1 MDNASA
7 AEANLRW
14 LLRPMEALL
23 ADPAMTDLY
32 INGPG
37 EGRCFVDRGHG
48 MERIT
53 LPYTFDDLED
63 IAINAAAL
71 TRQDIAEDVPLVS
84 TRFPDGQRVQIV
96 RPPAVADG
104 QFAFSIRQPRQETW
118 TPADLARGGVFA
130 NAAGRHGTTAATTG
144 TVAVAVSGGGLAGVP
159 RTGGR
164 RSGSTS
170 CSPARSV
177 RARRTISGPSRT
189 RSRAG
194 WRLVTIEDMP
204 ELTGLPHANVVNLFY
219 SKGGQSVANTR
230 AEDLVEAALRM
241 GMDGLLNQELRDE
254 AAYAYLNVLASG
266 HWGMTTTHADSAGQA
281 RDRIRGLIK
290 KHPAGRHLA
299 DADVMTALHRS
310 IDVVVHC
317 VARRRP
323 PPHRTGSLRSRTEG
337 PRRRLR
343 RGHSPRGGVRPCASF
358 LLLCCCS
365 WVPGQWP

>member
-7 AEANLRW
+7 ADANLRW
-14 LLRPMEALL
+14 LLRPIDKLL
-23 ADPAMTDLY
+23 ANPAMTDLY

-48 MERIT
+48 MERLT
-53 LPYTFDDLED
+53 LPYSFDDLED

-104 QFAFSIRQPRQETW
+104 QIAFSIRQPRQETW
-118 TPADLARGGVFA
+118 TPADLARGGVFD
-130 NAAGRHGTTAATTG
+130 NATGRRAQPPRQRERLLSLYRAEDWQSFLELAVAQRLNIVFSG
-144 TVAVAVSGGGLAGVP
+144 TVGSGKTHNL
-159 RTGGR
+159 
-164 RSGSTS
+164 
-170 CSPARSV
+170 
-177 RARRTISGPSRT
+177 RAFTHAIPP
-189 RSRAG
+189 G

-219 SKGGQSVANTR
+219 SKGGQSVASTR

-266 HWGMTTTHADSAGQA
+266 HWGMTTTHADSASQA

-290 KHPAGRHLA
+290 KHPSGRYLA

-317 VARRRP
+317 VRDGDRRHIEQVLYDP
-323 PPHRTGSLRSRTEG
+323 ELKDHAGGFGT
-337 PRRRLR
+337 
-343 RGHSPRGGVRPCASF
+343 HSIAAE
-358 LLLCCCS
+358 
-365 WVPGQWP
+365 

>member
-1 MDNASA
+1 
-7 AEANLRW
+7 
-14 LLRPMEALL
+14 
-23 ADPAMTDLY
+23 MTDLY

-37 EGRCFVDRGHG
+37 EGRCFIDRGRG
-48 MERIT
+48 MEQIT

-104 QFAFSIRQPRQETW
+104 QIAFSIRQPRQETW
-118 TPADLARGGVFA
+118 TPSDLARGGVFA
-130 NAAGRHGTTAATTG
+130 NAAGRHARSPRQRERLLSLYRAEDWQAFLELAVAQRLNIVFSG
-144 TVAVAVSGGGLAGVP
+144 TVGSGKTHNLKAFTHAIP
-159 RTGGR
+159 
-164 RSGSTS
+164 
-170 CSPARSV
+170 
-177 RARRTISGPSRT
+177 
-189 RSRAG
+189 AG

-204 ELTGLPHANVVNLFY
+204 ELTGLAHANVVNLFY
-219 SKGGQSVANTR
+219 SKGGQSIASTR
-230 AEDLVEAALRM
+230 PEDLVEAALRM

-290 KHPAGRHLA
+290 KHPSGRHLA

-317 VARRRP
+317 ARDGDRRHIEQVLYDP
-323 PPHRTGSLRSRTEG
+323 ETKDRAGG
-337 PRRRLR
+337 F
-343 RGHSPRGGVRPCASF
+343 GIHSIAAA
-358 LLLCCCS
+358 
-365 WVPGQWP
+365 

>member
-7 AEANLRW
+7 AEMNLRW

-23 ADPAMTDLY
+23 NDPAMTDLY

-37 EGRCFVDRGHG
+37 EGQCFADRGHG

-71 TRQDIAEDVPLVS
+71 TRQDIAEDAPLVS

-104 QFAFSIRQPRQETW
+104 QFAFSVRQPRQETW
-118 TPADLARGGVFA
+118 TPADLAQGGVFD
-130 NAAGRHGTTAATTG
+130 NATGRRARPPRQRERLLSLYRAGNWRAFLELAVAARLNIVFSG
-144 TVAVAVSGGGLAGVP
+144 TVGSGKTHNLKAF
-159 RTGGR
+159 THAI
-164 RSGSTS
+164 
-170 CSPARSV
+170 PAS
-177 RARRTISGPSRT
+177 
-189 RSRAG
+189 

-204 ELTGLPHANVVNLFY
+204 ELVGLPHTNVVNLFY
-219 SKGGQSVANTR
+219 SKGGQSVANVS
-230 AEDLVEAALRM
+230 AEDLVESALRM

-266 HWGMTTTHADSAGQA
+266 HWGMTTTHADSADQA

-299 DADVMTALHRS
+299 DGDVVTALYRA

-317 VARRRP
+317 ARDGNRRHIEQILYDPGLKDRVA
-323 PPHRTGSLRSRTEG
+323 
-337 PRRRLR
+337 
-343 RGHSPRGGVRPCASF
+343 GHGVVLPLAAE
-358 LLLCCCS
+358 
-365 WVPGQWP
+365 

>member
-14 LLRPMEALL
+14 LLRPMGVLL

-37 EGRCFVDRGHG
+37 EGRCFIDRGRG
-48 MERIT
+48 MEQIT

-96 RPPAVADG
+96 RPPSVADG
-104 QFAFSIRQPRQETW
+104 QIAFSIRQPRQETC
-118 TPADLARGGVFA
+118 TPSDLARGGVFA
-130 NAAGRHGTTAATTG
+130 NAAGRHARSPRQRERLLSLYRAEDWQAFLELAVAQRLNIVFSG
-144 TVAVAVSGGGLAGVP
+144 TVGSGKTHNLKAFTHAIP
-159 RTGGR
+159 
-164 RSGSTS
+164 
-170 CSPARSV
+170 
-177 RARRTISGPSRT
+177 
-189 RSRAG
+189 AG

-204 ELTGLPHANVVNLFY
+204 ELTGLAHANVVNLFY
-219 SKGGQSVANTR
+219 SKGGQSIASTR

-290 KHPAGRHLA
+290 KHPSGRHLA

-317 VARRRP
+317 ARDGNRRHIEQVLYDP
-323 PPHRTGSLRSRTEG
+323 ETKDRAGG
-337 PRRRLR
+337 F
-343 RGHSPRGGVRPCASF
+343 GIHSIAAE
-358 LLLCCCS
+358 
-365 WVPGQWP
+365 

>member
-7 AEANLRW
+7 AETNLRW
-14 LLRPMEALL
+14 LLQPIEALL
-23 ADPAMTDLY
+23 ADPGMTDLF

-37 EGRCFVDRGHG
+37 AGRCFVDRGRG
-48 MERIT
+48 MEQIS

-71 TRQDIAEDVPLVS
+71 TRQDIGEDVPLVS

-104 QFAFSIRQPRQETW
+104 QLAFSIRQPRRENW
-118 TPADLARGGVFA
+118 TPADLERGGVFT
-130 NAAGRHGTTAATTG
+130 NSAGRHRPAVPERARLMALYRAGEWRTFLELAISQRLNIVFSG
-144 TVAVAVSGGGLAGVP
+144 TVGSGKTHNLKAFTHAIP
-159 RTGGR
+159 R
-164 RSGSTS
+164 S
-170 CSPARSV
+170 
-177 RARRTISGPSRT
+177 
-189 RSRAG
+189 

-204 ELTGLPHANVVNLFY
+204 ELMDLPHANVVNLFY
-219 SKGGQSVANTR
+219 SKGGQSIARTR

-254 AAYAYLNVLASG
+254 AAYAYLQVLASG

-290 KHPAGRHLA
+290 QHPAGRHLA
-299 DADVMTALHRS
+299 DADVMAALERA

-317 VARRRP
+317 VREGA
-323 PPHRTGSLRSRTEG
+323 HRHVEQILYDPERKDHASGSSIL
-337 PRRRLR
+337 
-343 RGHSPRGGVRPCASF
+343 
-358 LLLCCCS
+358 
-365 WVPGQWP
+365 VPLAAE

>member
-14 LLRPMEALL
+14 LLRPMQTLL

-37 EGRCFVDRGHG
+37 EGRCFVDRGGG

-53 LPYTFDDLED
+53 LPYSFDDLED

-71 TRQDIAEDVPLVS
+71 TRQDIAEDAPLVS

-104 QFAFSIRQPRQETW
+104 QIAFSIRQPRPETW
-118 TPADLARGGVFA
+118 TPADLEQGGVFA
-130 NAAGRHGTTAATTG
+130 DAIGRARPDPPERARLRSLYQAGAWRAFLELAVAQRLNIVFSG
-144 TVAVAVSGGGLAGVP
+144 TVGSGKTHNL
-159 RTGGR
+159 
-164 RSGSTS
+164 
-170 CSPARSV
+170 
-177 RARRTISGPSRT
+177 RAFTHAIPP
-189 RSRAG
+189 G

-219 SKGGQSVANTR
+219 SKGGQSVAHTR

-317 VARRRP
+317 ARDGERRYIEQVLYDP
-323 PPHRTGSLRSRTEG
+323 ELKDRAGDA
-337 PRRRLR
+337 
-343 RGHSPRGGVRPCASF
+343 GGILAIAAE
-358 LLLCCCS
+358 
-365 WVPGQWP
+365 